1 MIDEFGKGTKTED
14 GISLFLALTHYC
26 LTLSNNH
33 SFFIL
38 STHFSDYL
46 TENYLQIPLHMIS
59 LKQMKV
65 LLDLN
70 QEHTIIPLFQIEDGI
85 SKDSLGIE
93 MASMM
98 GLSSTIIHR
107 AESIY
112 NSIHNNQNIAL
123 QEELVHSDKQ
133 MQITNVIQKVFS
145 IENWKDAS
153 NEELYSLLQL
163 MNSLG

>member
-1 MIDEFGKGTKTED
+1 M
-14 GISLFLALTHYC
+14 L
-26 LTLSNNH
+26 
-33 SFFIL
+33 
-38 STHFSDYL
+38 
-46 TENYLQIPLHMIS
+46 S

-65 LLDLN
+65 LLDIN
-70 QEHTIIPLFQIEDGI
+70 QEHTITPLFQIEDGI
-85 SKDSLGIE
+85 SKDSLGID

-107 AESIY
+107 AECIY
-112 NSIHNNQNIAL
+112 NSIHNNQNITL
-123 QEELVHSDKQ
+123 EEELVHSDKQ
-133 MQITNVIQKVFS
+133 EQIVNVIQKVFS